1 MQRHVSWS
9 SSLRRSRCLDNMNN
23 FWFTAVSRY
32 RCSMMHHDAA
42 FSCVVLCNW
51 WSEALGWALWRT
63 DVSAVYLVDTLPE
76 SQMWHRMRP
85 SEKPTAGICAV
96 ASRQGDEFCASLML
110 KTKMME
116 MMEVVSS
123 LWIQTALFPSKSDRS
138 TFRPE
143 RTPCQSLNSA
153 KWCFDFCRRLPHNFS
168 RLYTVWGYG
177 HIYGNADANDNNR

>member
-1 MQRHVSWS
+1 
-9 SSLRRSRCLDNMNN
+9 
-23 FWFTAVSRY
+23 
-32 RCSMMHHDAA
+32 MHHDAA
-42 FSCVVLCNW
+42 CFLVFSYVIW

-76 SQMWHRMRP
+76 SQMWHRMRLF
-85 SEKPTAGICAV
+85 EKPTAGICAV

-168 RLYTVWGYG
+168 RLYTVWGHG
-177 HIYGNADANDNNR
+177 HINIYTYIYMGMQMQTTTIDNM

>member
-1 MQRHVSWS
+1 MQ
-9 SSLRRSRCLDNMNN
+9 
-23 FWFTAVSRY
+23 
-32 RCSMMHHDAA
+32 HDAPWCSV
-42 FSCVVLCNW
+42 FSCVFLCNW

-63 DVSAVYLVDTLPE
+63 DVSAVYLADTLPE
-76 SQMWHRMRP
+76 SQMWHRMRLF
-85 SEKPTAGICAV
+85 EKPTAGICAA

-153 KWCFDFCRRLPHNFS
+153 KWCFAFCADCLIIFLDS
-168 RLYTVWGYG
+168 ELYTVWGYG
-177 HIYGNADANDNNR
+177 HIYGNADANDNSR